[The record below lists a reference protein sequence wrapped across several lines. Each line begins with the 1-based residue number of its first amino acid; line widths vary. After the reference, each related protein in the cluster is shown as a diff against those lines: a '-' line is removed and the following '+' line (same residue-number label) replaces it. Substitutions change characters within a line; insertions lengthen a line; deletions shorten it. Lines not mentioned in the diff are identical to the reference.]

1 MIRADT
7 VRHSANA
14 GKVERVLGFT
24 RRYRACGAAI
34 AAREWRAFFEAGA
47 FSGKYG
53 NVSAFNAYCGAAPA
67 QMARA
72 QVMAM
77 LGSFLAN
84 RQNDFR
90 DAVTRSSLASEIKHA
105 LHTINRRQAWFDRHD
120 VTIKGQTAPIPAE
133 IRRLARC
140 IMRGVLRRHRRPN
153 ARGIAPVLD
162 TRSVTVAPAASARH
176 SDLWASFKLV
186 GQPVFSIPLHT
197 HAHWRTRQG
206 KRCNVLQVVP
216 DASGTGFSVRLMTD
230 MAEAFAESRAAYLPR
245 TERIGVDFGLATLM
259 ATDRGDLLGRGFLD
273 AMRRLDGQ
281 LVAIA
286 RHRMRSGGKPRE
298 SERYRGLVD
307 RVRGI
312 VKTRINTALNRIVSL
327 HAPAEIVV
335 ERLDF
340 RMPGLSRR
348 LNRII
353 TNCGRAVFKSKLADL
368 KDKFGI
374 EAVEINPAYTSQEC
388 SRCGYVA
395 RENRLS
401 QSRFRCVHCGHTA
414 HADVDGAKVITAR
427 RSRGLDFRFTH
438 RRHVLAE
445 LQRRFGER
453 PRRHHHDVPR
463 GTKASSRQ
471 PIPLGQSQPGRTEMR
486 LSHESQ

>member
-7 VRHSANA
+7 LRHSANA
-14 GKVERVLGFT
+14 GKVVRVLAFT
-24 RRYRACGAAI
+24 RRYRACAAAI

-47 FSGKYG
+47 FGGKYG
-53 NVSAFNAYCGAAPA
+53 NVSSFNAYCGAAPA

-77 LGSFLAN
+77 LGSVLTN
-84 RQNDFR
+84 RQNEFR
-90 DAVTRSSLASEIKHA
+90 DAVTRSSLASDVKHA
-105 LHTINRRQAWFDRHD
+105 LHTLNRQKAWFDRED
-120 VTIKGQTAPIPAE
+120 VVVKGETAPIPPE
-133 IRRLARC
+133 VRRLARC
-140 IMRGVLRRHRRPN
+140 IMRAVLRRHRRPN
-153 ARGIAPVLD
+153 ARGTAPVLD
-162 TRSVTVAPAASARH
+162 IRTVKVSPAASARH
-176 SDLWASFKLV
+176 GDLWASFRLV
-186 GQPVFSIPLHT
+186 GQPAFAIPLHT
-197 HAHWRTRQG
+197 HAHWRARQG

-216 DASGTGFSVRLMTD
+216 EASATGFSVRLMTD
-230 MAEAFAESRAAYLPR
+230 MAEAFIESRAAYLPR
-245 TERIGVDFGLATLM
+245 TDRVGVDFGLATLM

-286 RHRMRSGGKPRE
+286 RYRMRAGGKPRD
-298 SERYRGLVD
+298 SKRYCYLVD

-312 VKTRINTALNRIVSL
+312 IKTRINTALNRIVSL
-327 HAPAEIVV
+327 HGPAEIVV

-353 TNCGRAVFKSKLADL
+353 TNCGRAVFRAKLADL
-368 KDKFGI
+368 KDRFGI
-374 EAVEINPAYTSQEC
+374 EAAEINPAFTSQEC

-414 HADVDGAKVITAR
+414 HADVDGAKVITTR

-438 RRHVLAE
+438 RRQVLAE
-445 LQRRFGER
+445 LQRQFSER
-453 PRRHHHDVPR
+453 RRRHHHDVTR
-463 GTKASSRQ
+463 GNK
-471 PIPLGQSQPGRTEMR
+471 
-486 LSHESQ
+486 

>member
-7 VRHSANA
+7 IRHSANA
-14 GKVERVLGFT
+14 GKVERVLALT
-24 RRYRACGAAI
+24 RRYRACAAGI
-34 AAREWRAFFEAGA
+34 AASQWRTFFKTGEFG
-47 FSGKYG
+47 GKYQ
-53 NVSAFNAYCGAAPA
+53 NVSAFNTHCGAAPA

-72 QVMAM
+72 QVSAM
-77 LGSFLAN
+77 LGSFLSN
-84 RQNDFR
+84 RQNEFR
-90 DAVTRSSLASEIKHA
+90 DTVTRSSLASEIKYA
-105 LHTINRRQAWFDRHD
+105 LHTINRRQAWFSRED
-120 VTIKGQTAPIPAE
+120 VTIKGEIAPIPAE
-133 IRRLARC
+133 IRRLARW
-140 IMRGVLRRHRRPN
+140 IMRAVLRRHRRPN

-162 TRSVTVAPAASARH
+162 MRTVKVSAAAGARH
-176 SDLWASFKLV
+176 GDLWASFRLV
-186 GQPVFSIPLHT
+186 GQPAFAIPLHT
-197 HAHWRTRQG
+197 HAHWRGRQG

-216 DASGTGFSVRLMTD
+216 DASGAGFSVRLMTD
-230 MAEAFAESRAAYLPR
+230 MAEAFAESRAAYLTR
-245 TERIGVDFGLATLM
+245 TEWIGVDFGLANLI
-259 ATDRGDLLGRGFLD
+259 ATDRGDLMGRGFLA
-273 AMRRLDGQ
+273 AMRRLDEQ

-286 RHRMRSGGKPRE
+286 RHRMRAGGKPRD
-298 SERYRGLVD
+298 SARYRGLVD

-353 TNCGRAVFKSKLADL
+353 SNCGRAVFRAKLADL
-368 KDKFGI
+368 KDRFGV
-374 EAVEINPAYTSQEC
+374 EAAEINPAYTSQEC
-388 SRCGYVA
+388 SRCGFVS

-401 QSRFRCVHCGHTA
+401 QSRFRCVQCGHTA

-427 RSRGLDFRFTH
+427 RSRGLDFRFTA
-438 RRHVLAE
+438 RGQVLAE

-453 PRRHHHDVPR
+453 RRRHHNDVPR

-471 PIPLGQSQPGRTEMR
+471 PIPHGQSPPGRTEIR
-486 LSHESQ
+486 LSHESR